1 MSLLIKIKGI
11 TRLSELEIDA
21 DKDWQTKGITN
32 LKQVAAMMS
41 KGDIAVRDTSIL
53 VRLPP
58 GPEDYCLTSAGSGKL
73 PSWQPKGGMLKFYYP
88 VYIASNHTE
97 SKRSVAQSLNKP
109 IIPGLDKRYAYS
121 DSPPD
126 NLRMFSPFVTL
137 AKNSAITTV
146 NQSHSKN
153 APIGRDISILVDGAV
168 SETSI
173 GVQTDETAAARDPA
187 GNDLNLC
194 PMTPAVD
201 DKYYFGFDRLFP
213 RVWLNIGMSGAGNWA
228 NVLEY
233 WNGSAWVQVSDE
245 EDHTSDFTKSGI
257 NRINWTIPGDWA
269 RTTILG
275 MNLYWLRCRTITFVN
290 QTVKPLGTQVWAC
303 LSA

>member
-21 DKDWQTKGITN
+21 DKDWQTKSITN
-32 LKQVAAMMS
+32 LKQIAAMMS
-41 KGDIAVRDTSIL
+41 KGDMAVRDTSVL

-58 GPEDYCLTSAGSGKL
+58 GPEDYCLTSAGPGKL

-88 VYIASNHTE
+88 IYITSTHTE
-97 SKRSVAQSLNKP
+97 SKPSVAQSINKP
-109 IIPGLDKRYAYS
+109 HLPGLDKRYAYS

-126 NLRMFSPFVTL
+126 NLRMLSSNLTL
-137 AKNSAITTV
+137 SKTGEITAL
-146 NQSHSKN
+146 NQSHRKN
-153 APIGRDISILVDGAV
+153 APVGRDVSILVDGAV
-168 SETSI
+168 SETAL
-173 GVQTDETAAARDPA
+173 GAQTDETAAARTPN
-187 GNDLNLC
+187 GNDMNLC
-194 PMTPAVD
+194 PMTPAVE
-201 DKYYFGFDRLFP
+201 DKYYFGFGRLFP

-228 NVLEY
+228 NVFEY
-233 WNGSAWVQVSDE
+233 WDGSAWIQVSDE

-257 NRINWTIPGDWA
+257 NRINWTVPGNWVPF
-269 RTTILG
+269 TILG

-290 QTVKPLGTQVWAC
+290 QTVKPLGTQAWAC

>member
-11 TRLSELEIDA
+11 TRLSELEIDT

-97 SKRSVAQSLNKP
+97 SKPSVAQSINKP
-109 IIPGLDKRYAYS
+109 IIPDLDKRYAYS
-121 DSPPD
+121 DSPSD

-137 AKNSAITTV
+137 AKNSAISTV

-173 GVQTDETAAARDPA
+173 GVQTDETAAARDSN
-187 GNDLNLC
+187 GNDMNLC

-233 WNGSAWVQVSDE
+233 WNGSTWVQASDE

-303 LSA
+303 ISA